1 MLGRMGAAARA
12 LELIIGRLADVPA
25 AIAFVQGQADE
36 ELWQHLIALAL
47 QDPESTGACNA
58 TAINRNQMTD
68 ASFPS
73 IRRMSAFL
81 ADDDRGGASS
91 RWRCGPRSPQARPL
105 AGQTGWLRDNA
116 RVS

>member
-12 LELIIGRLADVPA
+12 LDLIIGRLADVPA

-47 QDPESTGACNA
+47 RDPESTGACKTA
-58 TAINRNQMTD
+58 TNRNQMTD

-73 IRRMSAFL
+73 IWRMSAFL

-105 AGQTGWLRDNA
+105 AG
-116 RVS
+116 